1 MDQQGVKSI
10 RMMAQLLGM
19 NESTLGIR
27 MRRPETLRLGE
38 LDRILALL
46 KAGPE
51 ERTSVLDEI
60 PRGGKS

>member
-1 MDQQGVKSI
+1 MDHQGVKSI

-19 NESTLGIR
+19 NEGTLGLR
-27 MRRPETLRLGE
+27 MRRPATLRLGE
-38 LDRILALL
+38 LDRIFTLL

-60 PRGGKS
+60 PKGGKA